1 MPRSVLI
8 VDDHPIVPQALSA
21 VVEVQFPKV
30 KVVQAA
36 SLRQAK
42 SIYRVETGLCACVL
56 DLMLPDAT
64 DLQALQELV
73 GLRPDIGV
81 VVFTALDIAGLRRQA
96 TSAGASALVSKS
108 EPTASLVAALAMVLN
123 GDEADGQG
131 TTPPDGMGRA
141 ALSSRQQQ
149 IWQGI
154 AEGLSNGEIALRHQ
168 ISVNTTKAHVRE
180 LLQRLGV
187 RNRTEAAALYL
198 RGRRKGS

>member
-1 MPRSVLI
+1 MYRSVLI

-21 VVEVQFPKV
+21 VIEVQFPKV

-42 SIYRVETGLCACVL
+42 SIYRVETGLSACVL
-56 DLMLPDAT
+56 DLMLPDAA

-81 VVFTALDIAGLRRQA
+81 VVYTALDATRLRRQA
-96 TSAGASALVSKS
+96 TSLGASAVVSKA
-108 EPTASLVAALAMVLN
+108 EPTASLIAALAGVLN
-123 GDEADGQG
+123 GDDADGQG
-131 TTPPDGMGRA
+131 APPDGMGRA
-141 ALSSRQQQ
+141 GLSSRQQQ

-154 AEGLSNGEIALRHQ
+154 AEGLSNNEIALRHQ

-198 RGRRKGS
+198 RGRRKGG